1 MRIKAISIA
10 RHRNGVAGQPF
21 DVILFRECGRGGS
34 RKVGIVFDEPGYC
47 AVLDI
52 CLLATGDIAFGSNS
66 WRGDDYEP
74 HLREAIRQCDLLTT
88 TKPKGPRP

>member
-1 MRIKAISIA
+1 MRIKTFTIA

-21 DVILFRECGRGGS
+21 AVILFKEHGQGGS

-52 CLLATGDIAFGSNS
+52 GLLAAGDIAFGSNS

-74 HLREAIRQCDLLTT
+74 LLRQAIETNNGRQ
-88 TKPKGPRP
+88 P